1 MPTGYTENVPDGITF
16 EQFVWQCARGMGAL
30 VMMRDEP
37 TGAPIPERFEPSN
50 YNAKRLQEATDE
62 LARLRSLT
70 PEQMQA
76 ECEAKHAKSEAQK
89 KKRLAENE
97 AQLAAYRAMLDQ
109 VLAWVP
115 PTKDHENFKE
125 FMADQLRK
133 SLDFDDSREYYQPE
147 PMPSVDEWAAR
158 QIAEAK
164 REIAYHTKA
173 HQGEVERTEAR
184 NGWLAAL
191 RNSLAP
197 NTQ

>member
-1 MPTGYTENVPDGITF
+1 MRQSGPEVSDDNQFATWQCMQELQPSIRGEAWAQHAVAANAMKASRERSAASACWATTPPSIDMPTGYTANVPDGITF

-37 TGAPIPERFEPSN
+37 TGAPIPERFEPSD

-115 PTKDHENFKE
+115 PTKD
-125 FMADQLRK
+125 Q
-133 SLDFDDSREYYQPE
+133 
-147 PMPSVDEWAAR
+147 
-158 QIAEAK
+158 AK
-164 REIAYHTKA
+164 K
-173 HQGEVERTEAR
+173 
-184 NGWLAAL
+184 
-191 RNSLAP
+191 
-197 NTQ
+197 

>member
-1 MPTGYTENVPDGITF
+1 MPTGYTANVPDGITF

-37 TGAPIPERFEPSN
+37 TGAPIPERFEPSD

-97 AQLAAYRAMLDQ
+97 AQLAAYRAMLDR

-115 PTKDHENFKE
+115 PTKLLYI
-125 FMADQLRK
+125 QLAYQYSVVLLPNRRMQPTV
-133 SLDFDDSREYYQPE
+133 LSRLSWRWRLLRVA
-147 PMPSVDEWAAR
+147 PMPRLVYSAAIPACIAKW
-158 QIAEAK
+158 QIDCHP
-164 REIAYHTKA
+164 IP
-173 HQGEVERTEAR
+173 QAR
-184 NGWLAAL
+184 FAA
-191 RNSLAP
+191 
-197 NTQ
+197 